1 MSDVVQSRSRGR
13 RARRFGAVV
22 LLAGLA
28 VGCGRVEQVEVR
40 ASAPPTS
47 VEPPPVPA
55 STLGPTTSFQGA
67 VTALDGAAGEMV
79 VAVQIVWTPILKAES
94 HARRVLLDASTRWEP
109 ALDGLSQVI
118 IGDEVQVDALDV
130 ADGPWR
136 ALRVRLLDI
145 D

>member
-1 MSDVVQSRSRGR
+1 MSDVVQSRSRER
-13 RARRFGAVV
+13 RARRFGAAV

-40 ASAPPTS
+40 VSAPPT
-47 VEPPPVPA
+47 VESPPVPA

-109 ALDGLSQVI
+109 ALGGLSQVI